1 MESNFQGLWAP
12 DRPAPVPWCWC
23 PWPCQHVWCSV
34 NVYHCGLGDLC
45 IGSSGVCPCSCIS
58 PLRPLPPGSWTSMV
72 LEADLCGPALIPV
85 AHPVTARSLSF
96 LEPHVHGAIAA
107 PQGCGEREWR
117 LRLTHTATRVPTQH
131 PRTTQPHTLT
141 PTPPASMHALT
152 PMHTLC
158 THTHTRVHS
167 GTHMPSPTHTH
178 TDTTHSL
185 TLTRRGTGP
194 DREHPSKPQAGPGR
208 LPLSAVAVSNLVP

>member
-1 MESNFQGLWAP
+1 M
-12 DRPAPVPWCWC
+12 PWCWC
-23 PWPCQHVWCSV
+23 PWPCRHAWCSV
-34 NVYHCGLGDLC
+34 NVYHFGLGDLC
-45 IGSSGVCPCSCIS
+45 IRSSGVCPCSCIS
-58 PLRPLPPGSWTSMV
+58 LLRPLPPGSWTSVV

-96 LEPHVHGAIAA
+96 LELRVHGGVAA

-117 LRLTHTATRVPTQH
+117 LRLTHNGHTCTHSTPSRNTATHAHTH
-131 PRTTQPHTLT
+131 TQPPVSMHVLT
-141 PTPPASMHALT
+141 PT
-152 PMHTLC
+152 HTLC

-194 DREHPSKPQAGPGR
+194 DLEHPSKPQAGPGR
-208 LPLSAVAVSNLVP
+208 LPLSAVAVSSLVP